1 MTLMLITPDGRRPRR
16 GWVAVPGFPNAWMHW
31 RKWKRHERKRKL
43 ADRAFA
49 RELFGLWRTKA

>member
-1 MTLMLITPDGRRPRR
+1 MLITPDGRRPRR